1 MGQDE
6 TLPVHGETTMLYRTL
21 YSRNVFAE
29 LDRLTRDM
37 QQALDL
43 TPAIRGR
50 GPGAFP
56 ALNVGTTPRSVEV
69 YGFAPGIDPATL
81 DVQIEKGVLT
91 VAGERRAEAPAS
103 DGKATIH
110 ARERF
115 DGRFRRVVNL
125 PDDIDPE
132 AVQARYRDGLLHISV
147 PRREPA
153 KPHRV
158 NIQ

>member
-1 MGQDE
+1 
-6 TLPVHGETTMLYRTL
+6 MLYRTL
-21 YSRNVFAE
+21 FPRDLFSEF
-29 LDRLTRDM
+29 DRLARDL
-37 QQALDL
+37 QQAYDL

-50 GPGAFP
+50 SPGAFP
-56 ALNVGTTPRSVEV
+56 ALNIGTTPRSVEI

-91 VAGERRAEAPAS
+91 VSGERKPDTPAP
-103 DGKATIH
+103 DDKTTVH

-125 PDDIDPE
+125 PEDTDAE

-153 KPHRV
+153 KPRRIT
-158 NIQ
+158 IQ

>member
-1 MGQDE
+1 
-6 TLPVHGETTMLYRTL
+6 MLYRSL
-21 YSRNVFAE
+21 YSRDVFAE
-29 LDRLTRDM
+29 LDRLARDM

-50 GPGAFP
+50 GRGAFP

-81 DVQIEKGVLT
+81 DLQIEKGVLT
-91 VAGERRAEAPAS
+91 IAGERSAQSPES
-103 DGKATIH
+103 DGTATTH

-125 PDDIDPE
+125 PDDIDPD
-132 AVQARYRDGLLHISV
+132 AVQARYRDGLLHICV

-158 NIQ
+158 SIQ